1 MNAEVPRSITS
12 GSPSIGKPKAIGLVP
27 SAGLAP
33 PGGATMGGAA
43 TVWMPIRP
51 ARAAIST

>member
-27 SAGLAP
+27 RAALAP
-33 PGGATMGGAA
+33 PSGATIGGAA

>member
-12 GSPSIGKPKAIGLVP
+12 GSGSIGKPKAIGLVP
-27 SAGLAP
+27 SAALAP

-43 TVWMPIRP
+43 TVWMPMRP
-51 ARAAIST
+51 ARATIST